1 MLTIT
6 LLSLVVALAS
16 GFFAWRSIRRE
27 HLRSDARVAWL
38 AAAIDEASSPR
49 HVSDVAPALEYSMD
63 FRNEVPTTTLD
74 GLTVDGSLRRRLITL
89 VSGASVVVAGVVL
102 IAMISNRREPAAAP
116 VAPPQAESLELLSL
130 QAARD
135 GSSLAIT
142 GLVRSRAEEPLTA
155 VTAVVSAIDA
165 KGRPVGRGTVPLAA
179 ILPQK
184 ESRFVV
190 TISDVSEAARYRVS
204 FRGATGVI
212 RHVDRRA
219 GRTSD
224 VS

>member
-1 MLTIT
+1 
-6 LLSLVVALAS
+6 
-16 GFFAWRSIRRE
+16 
-27 HLRSDARVAWL
+27 
-38 AAAIDEASSPR
+38 
-49 HVSDVAPALEYSMD
+49 
-63 FRNEVPTTTLD
+63 
-74 GLTVDGSLRRRLITL
+74 LITL
-89 VSGASVVVAGVVL
+89 VSGASVVVAAVVV
-102 IAMISNRREPAAAP
+102 IAMMSDRREAPAQP
-116 VAPPQAESLELLSL
+116 VAPTPSESLELLSL
-130 QAARD
+130 QAARE

-179 ILPQK
+179 ILPQR